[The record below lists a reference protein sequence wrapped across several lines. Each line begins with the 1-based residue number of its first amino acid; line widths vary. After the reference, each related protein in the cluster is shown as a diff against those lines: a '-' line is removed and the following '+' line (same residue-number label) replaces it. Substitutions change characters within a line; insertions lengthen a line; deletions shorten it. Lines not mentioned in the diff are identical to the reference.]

1 MPKRAS
7 KKRSNP
13 PPAKAALLGLLL
25 SLATVLLL
33 AIIGGLLISKGTIP
47 EKASGIIAALGVF
60 LAAVLGPLPLLR
72 ATGKRTLP
80 NVYLHMGLLLAMLA
94 VCKLIFWPGAPYG
107 SWGTLFAAPIGA
119 TICGL
124 LQARRGRTR
133 R

>member
-25 SLATVLLL
+25 SLAIILLL
-33 AIIGGLLISKGTIP
+33 ATVGGLLIAKGTIP
-47 EKASGIIAALGVF
+47 ENASGIIGALGVF
-60 LAAVLGPLPLLR
+60 LAAALGPLPLLR

-94 VCKLIFWPGAPYG
+94 ICKLIFWPGVPYG
-107 SWGTLFAAPIGA
+107 SWAALFAAPIGA
-119 TICGL
+119 TLCGL
-124 LQARRGRTR
+124 VQARRGKAR

>member
-1 MPKRAS
+1 MPKRVS

-25 SLATVLLL
+25 SMAAILLL
-33 AIIGGLLISKGTIP
+33 AVVGGLLTAKGAVP
-47 EKASGIIAALGVF
+47 ENASGIIAALGVF
-60 LAAVLGPLPLLR
+60 LAAALGPLPLLR

-94 VCKLIFWPGAPYG
+94 ICKLIFWPGAPYG
-107 SWGTLFAAPIGA
+107 SWMTLFAAPIGA
-119 TICGL
+119 TLCGL
-124 LQARRGRTR
+124 VQARRGKVR